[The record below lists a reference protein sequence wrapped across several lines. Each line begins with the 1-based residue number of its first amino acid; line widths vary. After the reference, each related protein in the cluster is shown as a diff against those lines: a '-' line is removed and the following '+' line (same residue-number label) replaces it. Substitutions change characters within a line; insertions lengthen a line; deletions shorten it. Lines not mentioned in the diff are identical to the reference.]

1 MESTHAEEENLKS
14 SENNLGAIRGR
25 VTYARGSVPLA
36 EVKCRVAKTSVDS
49 FAVTTSATSVDSP
62 TPETVNSEADSTT
75 TEAPEARSST
85 TDLAGA
91 YQFSSLEP
99 CTYEITVTPPKGWNY
114 KTETQSLELALGE
127 VKVADFKLEPI
138 PLETIFTGQVRD
150 SNGLPAK
157 GARVGGVVCSTS
169 LEPVVIVTGSDG
181 RFVFNNVVPGDRFAR
196 VMLSGHVAE
205 LRDFSIE
212 EGQTL
217 SLNFNLKKAAHK
229 IHGTITNMQGKPLIA
244 ELQLFEGGP
253 LRAMVI
259 QKTETT
265 GENGTFEFDVN
276 EGEYSILVQARGYEM
291 GAWGGK
297 VSADNK
303 ADIQLVDFDPKR
315 HTHPVLSP
323 TEAREQGYPG

>member
-1 MESTHAEEENLKS
+1 EEEDLKS

-36 EVKCRVAKTSVDS
+36 EVKCRVAKTSIDS
-49 FAVTTSATSVDSP
+49 SAVTTSATSVDSP

-75 TEAPEARSST
+75 TEVPEARSST

-91 YQFSSLEP
+91 YQFSGLEP
-99 CTYEITVTPPKGWNY
+99 CTYEIIVTPPKGWNY

-127 VKVADFKLEPI
+127 VKVADFKIEPI
-138 PLETIFTGQVRD
+138 PLVTIFTGQVLD

-181 RFVFNNVVPGDRFAR
+181 RFVFNNIVPGDRFAR

-205 LRDFSIE
+205 VRDFSIE

-229 IHGTITNMQGKPLIA
+229 IH
-244 ELQLFEGGP
+244 
-253 LRAMVI
+253 
-259 QKTETT
+259 
-265 GENGTFEFDVN
+265 
-276 EGEYSILVQARGYEM
+276 
-291 GAWGGK
+291 
-297 VSADNK
+297 
-303 ADIQLVDFDPKR
+303 
-315 HTHPVLSP
+315 
-323 TEAREQGYPG
+323 